1 MLRNLLD
8 WDVRSPGH
16 NQRPSHPLFHEP
28 IYVNAPIDAVEESI
42 RRLHLRYE
50 VLHPTSLMKWR

>member
-1 MLRNLLD
+1 MIRNLLD
-8 WDVRSPGH
+8 KDVRSPGH
-16 NQRPSHPLFHEP
+16 DQRLRHTVLHEP

-50 VLHPTSLMKWR
+50 VLHLTSRMKWR

>member
-28 IYVNAPIDAVEESI
+28 IYVNAPIDAVEVSI
-42 RRLHLRYE
+42 RKLHLLYE
-50 VLHPTSLMKWR
+50 VLHPTSHI